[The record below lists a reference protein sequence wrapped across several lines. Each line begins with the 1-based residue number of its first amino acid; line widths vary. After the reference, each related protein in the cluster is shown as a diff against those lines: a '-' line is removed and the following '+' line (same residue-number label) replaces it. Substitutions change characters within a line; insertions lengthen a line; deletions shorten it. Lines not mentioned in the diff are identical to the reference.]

1 MNLREKKYS
10 TQIWTAGMITMC
22 VIAACVFF
30 YSPGVFAAGD
40 ATIGTLADNITGT
53 FTSIGKLIIATS
65 YLAGLGFAVS
75 ALFKFKQHKDNP
87 QQVPIGTPIALLI
100 IGSVMI
106 FLPLLFGP
114 AGQTIFGGKA
124 SSVQGGFTGES
135 VSVLPGGGSSSGG
148 SAPQ

>member
-1 MNLREKKYS
+1 MNLRDKKYS
-10 TQIWTAGMITMC
+10 TQIRTAGVVM
-22 VIAACVFF
+22 ACVVATGIFF
-30 YSPGVFAAGD
+30 CSPTILAEAGGGGD

-53 FTSIGKLIIATS
+53 FTQIGKLIIATS

-100 IGSVMI
+100 IGAVMI

-124 SSVQGGFTGES
+124 SSVQGGFTG
-135 VSVLPGGGSSSGG
+135 GGVDVIN
-148 SAPQ
+148 Q

>member
-1 MNLREKKYS
+1 MNFRVKQYS
-10 TQIWTAGMITMC
+10 KQIWKPAVVTLGVAAAIGLFIYAPSIFADDSQDIGGLAG
-22 VIAACVFF
+22 
-30 YSPGVFAAGD
+30 
-40 ATIGTLADNITGT
+40 NITKT
-53 FTSIGKLIIATS
+53 FENIGKLIIATS

-114 AGQTIFGGKA
+114 AGQTIFGSKA
-124 SSVQGGFTGES
+124 SSVQGGFTGGS
-135 VSVLPGGGSSSGG
+135 VSVLPGGATSSSG
-148 SAPQ
+148 S